1 MTGNNFVPPNSIE
14 AEQCVIGSIL
24 NDSQSD
30 KCQMVLATLSHDA
43 FYNRSHQTIW
53 SEAVAMNRRKITVD
67 ILTLTDRLE
76 QSGLMEQVGGFAY
89 LAEMAK
95 NTPSAAN
102 VVNYAAVVKDR
113 ASDRMWIRQSNE
125 VACLFSTRNGMTTE
139 QKIEAAQALLSEAVE
154 SSTTGN
160 KKGLRRIDDIA
171 SKWTAMVENRFNDPD
186 AHRGLTTGIRDL
198 DKMLAPKHVMR
209 GSLFVIGARPK
220 MGKTTVLTEIAL
232 HVADVE
238 NLPVAMFSLEMPEEQ
253 IFERMLGQ
261 SSHVNTDMFYSPEKA
276 GPNEEEDWNRVYAAM
291 ARMSDRPNIWI
302 DDNPGMTLAHIQAE
316 CRKLKR
322 NNKRIGMIGIDYLTL
337 MSTESSETNA
347 LAFGKITKALKN
359 LAKELDTVIILLTQL
374 NRNLEE
380 RANKRPMASD
390 SRDTGQIEQDCDYWM
405 AIYKESVYDES
416 ADPTLTELILRLN
429 RHGKA
434 GTVYVDQK
442 DVAIYPCDQKQAI
455 DERVDRKKRRV
466 NQQVEK
472 VSGF

>member
-1 MTGNNFVPPNSIE
+1 MTVNNFVPPNSIE
-14 AEQCVIGSIL
+14 AEQGVIGSIL
-24 NDSQSD
+24 TDSQSE
-30 KCQMVLATLSHDA
+30 KCQITLATLKHDA
-43 FYNRSHQTIW
+43 FYNRAHQDIW
-53 SEAVAMNRRKITVD
+53 AEAVAMNRRKLNVD
-67 ILTLTDRLE
+67 LLTLSERLE
-76 QSGLMEQVGGFAY
+76 QCGKLSQVGGFSY
-89 LAEMAK
+89 LAEVVK

-102 VVNYAAVVKDR
+102 VAGYASVVRDR
-113 ASDRMWIRQSNE
+113 ASDRMWLRQTAE
-125 VACLFSTRNGMTTE
+125 VAQLFNSRNGMTTE
-139 QKIEAAQALLSEAVE
+139 QKAEAAQALLAEAIE
-154 SSTTGN
+154 STATGN

-171 SKWTAMVENRFNDPD
+171 AKWTAMVENRFNDPD

-198 DKMLAPKHVMR
+198 DKMLAPKQIMR
-209 GSLFVIGARPK
+209 GSLFVLGARPK
-220 MGKTTVLTEIAL
+220 MGKTTVLTEMAL
-232 HVADVE
+232 HVAEVE

-261 SSHVNTDMFYSPEKA
+261 ASHVNTDMFYDGA
-276 GPNEEEDWNRVYAAM
+276 NDEEDWNRVYAAM
-291 ARMSDRPNIWI
+291 ARMSDQPNIWI

-405 AIYKESVYDES
+405 AIYKDSVYDDN
-416 ADPTLTELILRLN
+416 ADPTLTELIMRLN
-429 RHGKA
+429 RHGKT

-455 DERVDRKKRRV
+455 EERLDRKKRRV

-472 VSGF
+472 VAGF

>member
-1 MTGNNFVPPNSIE
+1 MTENNFIPPHSLE
-14 AEQCVIGSIL
+14 AEQGVIGSIL
-24 NDSQSD
+24 IDSQSE
-30 KCQMVLATLSHDA
+30 KCQITLASLKADA
-43 FYNRSHQTIW
+43 FYNRAHQEIW
-53 SEAVAMNRRKITVD
+53 QEAISMNRRKLNID
-67 ILTLTDRLE
+67 LLTLSDSLE
-76 QSGLMEQVGGFAY
+76 QSGKLQQVGGLAY
-89 LAEMAK
+89 LAEAAK

-102 VVNYAAVVKDR
+102 VANYAQVVRDR
-113 ASDRMWIRQSNE
+113 ASERMWLRQTAE
-125 VACLFSTRNGMTTE
+125 VMHLFNSRNGMSSE
-139 QKIEAAQALLSEAVE
+139 QKVEAAQALLAEAVE
-154 SSTTGN
+154 STTTGN
-160 KKGLRRIDDIA
+160 KKGLRRIDEIA
-171 SKWTAMVENRFNDPD
+171 SKWTAMVENRFSDPD

-198 DKMLAPKHVMR
+198 DNMLAPKHIMR

-261 SSHVNTDMFYSPEKA
+261 ASHVNTDMFYDGA
-276 GPNEEEDWNRVYAAM
+276 NDEEDWNRVYAAM

-322 NNKRIGMIGIDYLTL
+322 NHKRIGMIGIDYLTL
-337 MSTESSETNA
+337 MNTESAETNA

-359 LAKELDTVIILLTQL
+359 LAKELDTVIVLLTQL

-405 AIYKESVYDES
+405 AIYKESIYDDS

-429 RHGKA
+429 RHGKT

-442 DVAIYPCDQKQAI
+442 DVALYPCDQKQAI
-455 DERVDRKKRRV
+455 EERADRKKRRV
-466 NQQVEK
+466 TQQVEK
-472 VSGF
+472 VLGF

>member
-1 MTGNNFVPPNSIE
+1 MTGNNFVPPNNIE

-43 FYNRSHQTIW
+43 FYSRAHQTIW
-53 SEAVAMNRRKITVD
+53 SEAVAMNRRKVTID
-67 ILTLTDRLE
+67 LLTLTDRLE
-76 QSGLMEQVGGFAY
+76 QSGVMEQIGGFAY

-125 VACLFSTRNGMTTE
+125 VTNLFSSRNGMTTE
-139 QKIEAAQALLSEAVE
+139 QKVEAAQALLSEAVE
-154 SSTTGN
+154 SSYSGN

-171 SKWTAMVENRFNDPD
+171 SKWTAMVDNRFSDPD

-198 DKMLAPKHVMR
+198 DKLLAPKHVMR

-220 MGKTTVLTEIAL
+220 MGKTTVLTEMAL
-232 HVADVE
+232 HVAGAE

-253 IFERMLGQ
+253 IFERMIGQ
-261 SSHVNTDMFYSPEKA
+261 ASRVNTDMFYDGA
-276 GPNEEEDWNRVYAAM
+276 NDEEDWNKVFSAM
-291 ARMSDRPNIWI
+291 SRLSDQPNIWI
-302 DDNPGMTLAHIQAE
+302 DDTPGMTLAHIQAE

-337 MSTESSETNA
+337 MSTEASETNA

-405 AIYKESVYDES
+405 AIYKDSVYDDS

-429 RHGKA
+429 RHGKT

-442 DVAIYPCDQKQAI
+442 DVTIMACDQQQAREERAERKSRKVNKQQ
-455 DERVDRKKRRV
+455 R
-466 NQQVEK
+466 QVE
-472 VSGF
+472 GF

>member
-1 MTGNNFVPPNSIE
+1 MTGNNFVPPNSVE

-30 KCQMVLATLSHDA
+30 KCQMVLATLKPDA
-43 FYNRSHQTIW
+43 FYSRSHQEIW

-67 ILTLTDRLE
+67 ILTLSESLE
-76 QSGLMEQVGGFAY
+76 QSGKLEQLGGFAY

-102 VVNYAAVVKDR
+102 VVNYASVVKDR

-125 VACLFSTRNGMTTE
+125 VASLFSSRNGMTTE
-139 QKIEAAQALLSEAVE
+139 QKVEAAQALLSEAVD
-154 SSTTGN
+154 STTTGN

-171 SKWTAMVENRFNDPD
+171 AKWTAMVENRFNDPD

-220 MGKTTVLTEIAL
+220 MGKTTVLTEMAL

-261 SSHVNTDMFYSPEKA
+261 SSHVNTDMFYVQEKA
-276 GPNEEEDWNRVYAAM
+276 GPNEDEDWNRVYAAM

-302 DDNPGMTLAHIQAE
+302 DDSPGMTLAHIQAE

-337 MSTESSETNA
+337 MSTEASETNA

-359 LAKELDTVIILLTQL
+359 LAKELDTVIVLLTQL

-405 AIYKESVYDES
+405 AIYKESVYDEN

-429 RHGKA
+429 RHGKT

-442 DVAIYPCDQKQAI
+442 DVALFPCDQKQAAE
-455 DERVDRKKRRV
+455 ERAERKSRKV
-466 NQQVEK
+466 TKQLKQVE
-472 VSGF
+472 GF